1 MSSYT
6 RSETINKG
14 PTVAHGH
21 PSLREAEH
29 DDIKSQTEAFI
40 ASGGRIEQ
48 VESHVV
54 TVDYVK
60 KHSNSGRAMK

>member
-1 MSSYT
+1 MSNYT

-29 DDIKSQTEAFI
+29 DDIARQTEEFI
-40 ASGGRIEQ
+40 AAGGI
-48 VESHVV
+48 VEEFESNVV
-54 TVDYVK
+54 TVDYIK
-60 KHSNSGRAMK
+60 RHTK

>member
-1 MSSYT
+1 MTGYT

-54 TVDYVK
+54 TVDYLK
-60 KHSNSGRAMK
+60 KHDNGGRKMK